1 MTVSKR
7 LADFQATPAAQLT
20 LREFHAQAE
29 STEEQDPPS
38 FQLSQR
44 RTENEERARKGLP
57 LLPKDP
63 RTDPQLCLPAPG
75 ALAQTATALV
85 QHARVHAARRKPP
98 QPRSIT
104 SHRRQ
109 KQFESAKSEMYD
121 EIREAFEIQKAEAP
135 ARPVIQRKT
144 IENGEEDPSDFS
156 DVADADVDA
165 FVLSA
170 EEARKKAE
178 MWERM
183 NEDYIT
189 REEKNKL
196 REAREQAQAQG
207 QPPPGKKPKPRKKS
221 SL

>member
-1 MTVSKR
+1 M
-7 LADFQATPAAQLT
+7 
-20 LREFHAQAE
+20 
-29 STEEQDPPS
+29 
-38 FQLSQR
+38 
-44 RTENEERARKGLP
+44 
-57 LLPKDP
+57 
-63 RTDPQLCLPAPG
+63 
-75 ALAQTATALV
+75 
-85 QHARVHAARRKPP
+85 
-98 QPRSIT
+98 
-104 SHRRQ
+104 
-109 KQFESAKSEMYD
+109 
-121 EIREAFEIQKAEAP
+121 
-135 ARPVIQRKT
+135 IQRKT

-189 REEKNKL
+189 RQEEKNKL

-221 SL
+221 SQEDGSLRKSDDAEAVFGRAPGYFWWRREKTVLQKNQLHRPPGHLRRSKEAEW

>member
-1 MTVSKR
+1 
-7 LADFQATPAAQLT
+7 
-20 LREFHAQAE
+20 
-29 STEEQDPPS
+29 
-38 FQLSQR
+38 
-44 RTENEERARKGLP
+44 
-57 LLPKDP
+57 
-63 RTDPQLCLPAPG
+63 
-75 ALAQTATALV
+75 
-85 QHARVHAARRKPP
+85 
-98 QPRSIT
+98 
-104 SHRRQ
+104 
-109 KQFESAKSEMYD
+109 MYD

-189 REEKNKL
+189 RQEEKNL
-196 REAREQAQAQG
+196 
-207 QPPPGKKPKPRKKS
+207 
-221 SL
+221 SLIHI

>member
-1 MTVSKR
+1 
-7 LADFQATPAAQLT
+7 
-20 LREFHAQAE
+20 
-29 STEEQDPPS
+29 
-38 FQLSQR
+38 
-44 RTENEERARKGLP
+44 
-57 LLPKDP
+57 
-63 RTDPQLCLPAPG
+63 
-75 ALAQTATALV
+75 
-85 QHARVHAARRKPP
+85 
-98 QPRSIT
+98 
-104 SHRRQ
+104 
-109 KQFESAKSEMYD
+109 MYD

-183 NEDYIT
+183 NEDYIN
-189 REEKNKL
+189 RQEEKNKL

-221 SL
+221 SKKMARLGNQTAAEAVLDVVEKKRFSKKINYTVLQGIFGGQKKRKSTDSPGASKKMKPIAEEEEDDDDDGAPEVPGTTI

>member
-1 MTVSKR
+1 
-7 LADFQATPAAQLT
+7 
-20 LREFHAQAE
+20 
-29 STEEQDPPS
+29 
-38 FQLSQR
+38 
-44 RTENEERARKGLP
+44 
-57 LLPKDP
+57 
-63 RTDPQLCLPAPG
+63 
-75 ALAQTATALV
+75 
-85 QHARVHAARRKPP
+85 
-98 QPRSIT
+98 
-104 SHRRQ
+104 
-109 KQFESAKSEMYD
+109 MYD

-189 REEKNKL
+189 RQEEKNKL
-196 REAREQAQAQG
+196 REAREQAAPAVWSRPVLLRSG
-207 QPPPGKKPKPRKKS
+207 AGRDRRAA
-221 SL
+221 LRLR

>member
-1 MTVSKR
+1 
-7 LADFQATPAAQLT
+7 
-20 LREFHAQAE
+20 
-29 STEEQDPPS
+29 
-38 FQLSQR
+38 
-44 RTENEERARKGLP
+44 
-57 LLPKDP
+57 
-63 RTDPQLCLPAPG
+63 
-75 ALAQTATALV
+75 
-85 QHARVHAARRKPP
+85 
-98 QPRSIT
+98 
-104 SHRRQ
+104 
-109 KQFESAKSEMYD
+109 MYD

-178 MWERM
+178 LWESL
-183 NEDYIT
+183 NQDYIT
-189 REEKNKL
+189 RQDEKAKL

-221 SL
+221 SKKMARLGNQTAAEAVLDVVEKKRFSKKINYTVLQGIFGGQKKRKSADSPGASKKMKPIAEEEEDDDDDGAPEVPGTTI

>member
-1 MTVSKR
+1 
-7 LADFQATPAAQLT
+7 
-20 LREFHAQAE
+20 
-29 STEEQDPPS
+29 
-38 FQLSQR
+38 
-44 RTENEERARKGLP
+44 
-57 LLPKDP
+57 
-63 RTDPQLCLPAPG
+63 
-75 ALAQTATALV
+75 
-85 QHARVHAARRKPP
+85 
-98 QPRSIT
+98 
-104 SHRRQ
+104 
-109 KQFESAKSEMYD
+109 MYD

-189 REEKNKL
+189 RQEEKNKL

-221 SL
+221 SKKMARLGNQTAAEAVLDVVEKKRFSKKINYTVLQGIFGGQKKRKSTDSPSGSKRMKPIEEEDDEDDAPEVPGTTI